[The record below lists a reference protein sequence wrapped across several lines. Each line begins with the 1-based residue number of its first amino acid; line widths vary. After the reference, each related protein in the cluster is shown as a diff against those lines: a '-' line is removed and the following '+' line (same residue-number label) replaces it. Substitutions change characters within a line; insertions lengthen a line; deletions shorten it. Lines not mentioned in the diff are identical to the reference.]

1 MPSSIPVP
9 AEAHVVVCDAS
20 KALFIANKG
29 DAVHPNLQV
38 VSVMEAP
45 PNPPT
50 HESGT
55 DRPGRVAMGSHRSA
69 VEQTDW
75 HRQAE
80 QAFAEAICEKLRP
93 LLENA
98 RKATLFLVAPPR
110 MLGLLRAGISQEGY
124 KIHLVEINKDLTML
138 PTFQIE
144 SLLTRAVTPR

>member
-1 MPSSIPVP
+1 MQTIQ
-9 AEAHVVVCDAS
+9 ANAHVVVCDAA
-20 KALFIANKG
+20 KALFLVNKG
-29 DAVHPNLQV
+29 DAIHPNLQV

-80 QAFAEAICEKLRP
+80 ETFAEAVCEQIRP
-93 LLENA
+93 LLENG
-98 RKATLFLVAPPR
+98 RNATVFLVAPPR
-110 MLGLLRAGISQEGY
+110 MLSAIRPRISQGAA
-124 KIHLVEINKDLTML
+124 HQASLVEIGKDFTKL
-138 PTFQIE
+138 PTDEIE
-144 SLLTRAVTPR
+144 SLLIKAVAGS